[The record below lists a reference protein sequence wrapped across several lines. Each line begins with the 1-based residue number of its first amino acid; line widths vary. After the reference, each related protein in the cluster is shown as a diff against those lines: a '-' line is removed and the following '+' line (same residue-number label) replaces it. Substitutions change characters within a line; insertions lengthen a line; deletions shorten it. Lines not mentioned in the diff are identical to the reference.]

1 MVTYKYGNSQV
12 PIVLI
17 QLVGEH
23 ELPEIENKIM
33 EIQRITNIVD
43 AREVKTE

>member
-1 MVTYKYGNSQV
+1 M

-17 QLVGEH
+17 QQVGDHEH
-23 ELPEIENKIM
+23 PEIENKIM

-43 AREVKTE
+43 AREVKAE